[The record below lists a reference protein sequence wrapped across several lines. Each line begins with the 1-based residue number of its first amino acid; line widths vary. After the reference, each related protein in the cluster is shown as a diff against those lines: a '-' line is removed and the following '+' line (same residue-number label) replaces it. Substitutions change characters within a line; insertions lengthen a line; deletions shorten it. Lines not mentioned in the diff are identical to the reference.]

1 MNELG
6 SEEARVISAL
16 VDSEVAR
23 RLYEDGIS
31 PTVSEVGKL
40 GTDVVKTVR
49 LFTAPLQLL
58 ATFQDRLAASLER
71 VRAKVPAE
79 KQQDAPPQ
87 IAGPAIER
95 MKYLP
100 EDDVVAQMFEE
111 LLACSIHADRVVE
124 AHPSFVHIVSQLS
137 RDEAVILRELS
148 TRDFEVV
155 DVLDLDKRKNRSV
168 NRRVESNTLP
178 EDLLFRPESI
188 ELYYSHLE
196 SLSLVQWPVVDQK
209 PIHSNGEQVGIRR
222 QSRMHLTE
230 FGRLF
235 AKACI
240 PAEGFRE

>member
-1 MNELG
+1 MDPA
-6 SEEARVISAL
+6 SPKDVEAIAAL
-16 VDSEVAR
+16 VNSEVAR
-23 RLYEDGIS
+23 RLYEDGGS
-31 PTVSEVGKL
+31 GAVTEAGKL
-40 GTDVVKTVR
+40 GTDIVKTVL
-49 LFTAPLQLL
+49 LFAAPFQLL
-58 ATFQDRLAASLER
+58 ATLQDRLAASLDR
-71 VRAKVPAE
+71 VRSKVPLDR
-79 KQQDAPPQ
+79 QQEAQSQ
-87 IAGPAIER
+87 IVGPVLEH

-100 EDDVVAQMFEE
+100 EEDVVAQMFEE
-111 LLACSIHADRVVE
+111 LLARSIDTDRVAE

-148 TRDFEVV
+148 ARDFEVV
-155 DVLDLDKRKNRSV
+155 DVLDLDKRNNRFV
-168 NRRVESNTLP
+168 NRRVESSTLP
-178 EDLLFRPESI
+178 EELLFRPQSI

>member
-6 SEEARVISAL
+6 PEEARAISAL

-23 RLYEDGIS
+23 RLYEDGMS
-31 PTVSEVGKL
+31 STVSEVSKF

-49 LFTAPLQLL
+49 LFTAPVQLL
-58 ATFQDRLAASLER
+58 ATLQDRLAASLER
-71 VRAKVPAE
+71 VRAKVPPDR
-79 KQQDAPPQ
+79 QQDAPPQ
-87 IAGPAIER
+87 IVGPALEH
-95 MKYLP
+95 MKYIP

-111 LLACSIHADRVVE
+111 LLACSIHADRVAE
-124 AHPSFVHIVSQLS
+124 AHPSFVHIISQLS

-155 DVLDLDKRKNRSV
+155 DALDLDKGNNRFV
-168 NRRVESNTLP
+168 NRQVESSTLP

-196 SLSLVQWPVVDQK
+196 SLSLVQWPIVDQK
-209 PIHSNGEQVGIRR
+209 PIDADGTQIGVRR
-222 QSRMHLTE
+222 KSRMHLTE

-235 AKACI
+235 ARACI
-240 PAEGFRE
+240 PEDGFRE